1 MIKKMNYN
9 YAFLFYDVG
18 EKRVQKVFKV
28 CKKYLS
34 HFQKSVFRGEITP
47 SNLLKL
53 RTDLKK
59 VIDSQEDF
67 VCILKLM
74 NDNIFGEEIL
84 GNGGVATGEELILQI
99 YQAFLSEKQKKPS
112 KYKENWTLDIC
123 NEQHVDRLVKQPK
136 NIENTRK
143 MNYNDNKETRK
154 CVG

>member
-59 VIDSQEDF
+59 VIDPQEDF

-84 GNGGVATGEELILQI
+84 GNGGVATGEELIL
-99 YQAFLSEKQKKPS
+99 
-112 KYKENWTLDIC
+112 
-123 NEQHVDRLVKQPK
+123 
-136 NIENTRK
+136 
-143 MNYNDNKETRK
+143 
-154 CVG
+154 